1 MHRETTR
8 DHHQRASAR
17 FILPVLVFV
26 TLVMSMVAT
35 LGTPMVPTIARQM
48 GVSLE
53 AAQWLLTVTL
63 LVGAVVTPITGR
75 LADGPHRK
83 RVVLGALAAVCVGAT
98 ISALVPNFAFFIFG
112 RALQGFGLALVPMTI
127 AIARDTLPREQAR
140 SGVALLSVTTA
151 VGTGLGYPVTGLL
164 GERFSYQV
172 AFGFAAVISL
182 VGVALVWKVLPAHA
196 PHASH
201 RLDVMG
207 AVLLSL
213 SLVCLLLAISQGGGW
228 GWSSW
233 RVAALATGAVLFGF
247 LWVLQEL
254 RAAHPLVELRLSMN
268 PLVMSANVTALL
280 MGMGLF
286 AVSSLVSRFVQAPE
300 EAGYGFHAGL
310 LVAGM
315 MLMPLSVGSLA
326 STWFSH
332 WLNDRMEPF
341 LVLPIGS
348 SIVAVAG
355 VLLAFARTEVWEV
368 LLAVALL
375 GLGISTTF
383 AVIPALIIRAVPPHE
398 TGSATGL
405 NSVLR
410 SIGGAVGSAAS
421 IALLS
426 SYTPAGARLPTDH
439 GYTIAFLAGA
449 VACLAAVCASFFLT
463 PRDLEQGDTE
473 EQSMS
478 VTFPVIHGE
487 AMGPARSDPGHQRYR
502 R

>member
-1 MHRETTR
+1 MPRTTTR
-8 DHHQRASAR
+8 QAPHRASAR

-83 RVVLGALAAVCVGAT
+83 RVVLGALLAVCVGAS
-98 ISALVPNFAFFIFG
+98 ISALIPFFAPFIFG

-127 AIARDTLPREQAR
+127 AVARDTLPREQAR
-140 SGVALLSVTTA
+140 NGVALLSVTTA
-151 VGTGLGYPVTGLL
+151 VGTGLGYPLTGLL

-182 VGVALVWKVLPAHA
+182 VGVGLVWRVLPVHA
-196 PHASH
+196 PQESH
-201 RLDVMG
+201 RLDLMG

-213 SLVCLLLAISQGGGW
+213 ALVCLLLVISQGGGW

-233 RVAALATGAVLFGF
+233 RIIALATGSVVCGT
-247 LWVLQEL
+247 LWVVQEL
-254 RAAHPLVELRLSMN
+254 RVAHPLVELRLSLN

-300 EAGYGFHAGL
+300 GAGYGFGAGL

-315 MLMPLSVGSLA
+315 MLMPLSAGSLA
-326 STWFSH
+326 STWFSR
-332 WLNDRMEPF
+332 WLNDRLGPF

-348 SIVAVAG
+348 SIVAVSG
-355 VLLAFARTEVWEV
+355 MLLAFARSEVWEI

-383 AVIPALIIRAVPPHE
+383 AAIPALIIRAVPPHE

-410 SIGGAVGSAAS
+410 SVGGAIGSAAS

-426 SYTPAGARLPTDH
+426 SYTPAGGRLPTDY
-439 GYTIAFLAGA
+439 GYTVAFLAGA
-449 VACLAAVCASFFLT
+449 VACLGSALASFLLT
-463 PRDLEQGDTE
+463 PRDLE
-473 EQSMS
+473 
-478 VTFPVIHGE
+478 
-487 AMGPARSDPGHQRYR
+487 
-502 R
+502 